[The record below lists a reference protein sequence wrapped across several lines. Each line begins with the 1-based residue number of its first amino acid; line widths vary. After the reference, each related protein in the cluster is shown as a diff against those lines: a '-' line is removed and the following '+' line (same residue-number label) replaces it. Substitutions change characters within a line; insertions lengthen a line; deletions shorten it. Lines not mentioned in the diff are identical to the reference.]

1 MINHVSQIIDESDLI
16 MHYFIMRVDS
26 CTYKLSIQIY
36 CNSFAPL
43 SRFCRAYNWWDCE
56 SAASHSSAALTAMR
70 HRAVMPLK
78 LSLYWFLYFFI
89 LTEKE
94 ISRIEQFPE
103 IQTLASCQT
112 SEFWTWKFKIRFESV
127 YFTSKTKIE
136 RELHAANVQN
146 KHK

>member
-1 MINHVSQIIDESDLI
+1 MVYRVSKDLERRPGKGFTANCPHFTIFVLTVKYCDLKRCPFLKYESKEPLDNGKFPLEIYLELPAWKVNSQIIDESDLI

-78 LSLYWFLYFFI
+78 LSL
-89 LTEKE
+89 
-94 ISRIEQFPE
+94 
-103 IQTLASCQT
+103 
-112 SEFWTWKFKIRFESV
+112 
-127 YFTSKTKIE
+127 
-136 RELHAANVQN
+136 
-146 KHK
+146 